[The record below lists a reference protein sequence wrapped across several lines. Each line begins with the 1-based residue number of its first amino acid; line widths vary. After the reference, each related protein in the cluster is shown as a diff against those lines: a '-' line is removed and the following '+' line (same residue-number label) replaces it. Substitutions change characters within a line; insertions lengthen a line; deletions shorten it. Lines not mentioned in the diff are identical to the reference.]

1 MDVKTKRDVQG
12 YIVGQYKAIKQMGH
26 EHITATGTKTVFFLG
41 QAQQEEEFDILDE
54 DMKTDLG
61 EYVNEDEDAD
71 RSWRGV
77 CDFMQKIP
85 TSKAVASTEF
95 KDKNILD
102 TETPHQARL
111 MRAQS
116 APSLARCI
124 ANASFDGAGSETD
137 SDSEDDDMDLE
148 LKIENALSSFARKV
162 EELEDVAGALSVTP
176 PGRTY
181 PDARSSTPSPPKD
194 IDIPYPCG
202 PKQNSRLRRHSG
214 NRSLASLIAHAE
226 GHRTPS
232 CSSPS
237 ASLSSCPLP
246 AGTTYN
252 LVRKSCY
259 DPNFEGH
266 SPCATYDEGIWGL
279 SADDALYMLQERFR
293 ITHGAG
299 DGTGFDSREWLE
311 YKLETGRSMVHGP
324 SLLPF
329 GTNCYEA
336 EKPRQIKDAD
346 DTPYA
351 NRPEATAQIR
361 TLSSKDTLNTNS
373 SVRNSVFSKC
383 TSRTSISSYRTNRPR
398 SARTEHS
405 RLMNALGPDN
415 DTGKCGHGYEIS
427 ATTGC
432 SSSVAG
438 IVPKSEHFQGCAG
451 GTVRGGKGTLSPPIT
466 TTKEWASGLRTWEDE
481 SWLNA
486 PERIGNDFED
496 AQNSITRNESEDCD
510 VEELSQLRASLTE
523 TTDNDEPMRPEVI
536 ANRPYTAPLVY
547 EEAADF
553 IEHVA
558 TNPDVHS
565 ECWSEPLDGCAKPR
579 RKWTSKMKHCLK
591 KIPQNT
597 KQATH
602 GYVKAT
608 KRFSRTAWR
617 VLPAA
622 LSSRHP
628 FQKIDS
634 IL

>member
-61 EYVNEDEDAD
+61 EYINEDEDAD

-85 TSKAVASTEF
+85 TSKAVAPTEF

-116 APSLARCI
+116 PPSLARCI
-124 ANASFDGAGSETD
+124 ANASFDSAGSETD
-137 SDSEDDDMDLE
+137 SDSEDDDTDLE
-148 LKIENALSSFARKV
+148 LKIENAISSFARKV
-162 EELEDVAGALSVTP
+162 EELEDVAGALSITP

-181 PDARSSTPSPPKD
+181 CDARSSTLAPPKN

-202 PKQNSRLRRHSG
+202 PKRNSRLRRHSG
-214 NRSLASLIAHAE
+214 YRSLASLIAHAE
-226 GHRTPS
+226 DSRAPS
-232 CSSPS
+232 CS
-237 ASLSSCPLP
+237 SLSSCPIP
-246 AGTTYN
+246 TDTTYN
-252 LVRKSCY
+252 VVRKPCY
-259 DPNFEGH
+259 DPKFEGH
-266 SPCATYDEGIWGL
+266 SPCATHDKGIWRL
-279 SADDALYMLQERFR
+279 SADDALNMLQERFR
-293 ITHGAG
+293 ITHCAG
-299 DGTGFDSREWLE
+299 DGTGFDCREWLE
-311 YKLETGRSMVHGP
+311 YKLDTGCSMVHGP
-324 SLLPF
+324 SLLRF
-329 GTNCYEA
+329 GTDCYEA
-336 EKPRQIKDAD
+336 EKSGQIKDAV

-351 NRPEATAQIR
+351 NQPEATAQIR
-361 TLSSKDTLNTNS
+361 TSSSKDTLNTNS

-383 TSRTSISSYRTNRPR
+383 TSTTSISSYRTSRPQT
-398 SARTEHS
+398 ARTEHS
-405 RLMNALGPDN
+405 RLMNASGVDN
-415 DTGKCGHGYEIS
+415 DTEKCEQGHEDS
-427 ATTGC
+427 VTTVC
-432 SSSVAG
+432 SPSIAG
-438 IVPKSEHFQGCAG
+438 IVPKSEHFQDCAG
-451 GTVRGGKGTLSPPIT
+451 GTVRGGKSALSPPIT
-466 TTKEWASGLRTWEDE
+466 TTKKWSSGLQMWEDE
-481 SWLNA
+481 SWPNA

-496 AQNSITRNESEDCD
+496 AQNSITRNESENCD

-536 ANRPYTAPLVY
+536 ANRPYTAPLMY

-553 IEHVA
+553 IEYVA
-558 TNPDVHS
+558 INSDVYS

>member
-1 MDVKTKRDVQG
+1 MARLRVPASPVETRRANYAYEGAGNKTPSRPNHSGPQPEINVAFDSSANDPPEHPTSFPRIVRSFALMDVKTKRDVQG

-41 QAQQEEEFDILDE
+41 QAQQEEEFDLLDE

-61 EYVNEDEDAD
+61 EYINEDEDAD

-85 TSKAVASTEF
+85 TSKAVAPTEF

-124 ANASFDGAGSETD
+124 ANASFDSAGSETD
-137 SDSEDDDMDLE
+137 SDSEDDDIDLE
-148 LKIENALSSFARKV
+148 LKIENALSSFAKKV
-162 EELEDVAGALSVTP
+162 EELEDVAGALSITP

-181 PDARSSTPSPPKD
+181 SEAHPFTPSPPKD

-202 PKQNSRLRRHSG
+202 PKHNSRLRRHSG
-214 NRSLASLIAHAE
+214 NRSLASLIAHVEDHPLAPRMMRE
-226 GHRTPS
+226 AADFQLMTLWTCYKNALELYIALLLAPALIVANGWNT
-232 CSSPS
+232 
-237 ASLSSCPLP
+237 SLRPG
-246 AGTTYN
+246 AAWYMA
-252 LVRKSCY
+252 RRCY
-259 DPNFEGH
+259 DLGRTVMDLK
-266 SPCATYDEGIWGL
+266 SP
-279 SADDALYMLQERFR
+279 
-293 ITHGAG
+293 
-299 DGTGFDSREWLE
+299 
-311 YKLETGRSMVHGP
+311 GRSKTRV
-324 SLLPF
+324 
-329 GTNCYEA
+329 
-336 EKPRQIKDAD
+336 I
-346 DTPYA
+346 
-351 NRPEATAQIR
+351 
-361 TLSSKDTLNTNS
+361 
-373 SVRNSVFSKC
+373 
-383 TSRTSISSYRTNRPR
+383 
-398 SARTEHS
+398 AR
-405 RLMNALGPDN
+405 
-415 DTGKCGHGYEIS
+415 
-427 ATTGC
+427 
-432 SSSVAG
+432 
-438 IVPKSEHFQGCAG
+438 
-451 GTVRGGKGTLSPPIT
+451 GTVRGGKVALDPPIT
-466 TTKEWASGLRTWEDE
+466 TTKEWSSGLQTWEGE
-481 SWLNA
+481 SWPNA

-523 TTDNDEPMRPEVI
+523 TTDNDEPMWPEVI
-536 ANRPYTAPLVY
+536 ANRPYTAPLMY

-558 TNPDVHS
+558 TNPDVDS

-602 GYVKAT
+602 DYVKAT

>member
-26 EHITATGTKTVFFLG
+26 EHITATGTTIVFFLG
-41 QAQQEEEFDILDE
+41 QAQQEEEFDILEE

-61 EYVNEDEDAD
+61 EYINEDEDAD

-85 TSKAVASTEF
+85 TSKPVAPTEF

-124 ANASFDGAGSETD
+124 ANASFDSAGSETD

-148 LKIENALSSFARKV
+148 LKIENALSFFAKKV

-176 PGRTY
+176 PSRTY
-181 PDARSSTPSPPKD
+181 SDAHSSTPSPPKD

-214 NRSLASLIAHAE
+214 NRSLASLIAHAQD
-226 GHRTPS
+226 HRTPS

-246 AGTTYN
+246 AVTTYDV
-252 LVRKSCY
+252 VRKFCY

-266 SPCATYDEGIWGL
+266 SPCTTYDEGSWGF
-279 SADDALYMLQERFR
+279 SADDALDMLQERFR

-329 GTNCYEA
+329 GTNCYED

-346 DTPYA
+346 DIPYA
-351 NRPEATAQIR
+351 NRPEATARIR
-361 TLSSKDTLNTNS
+361 TSSSKDTLNTNS

-383 TSRTSISSYRTNRPR
+383 TSRTSISSYRTNRPQ

-405 RLMNALGPDN
+405 RLMNALSPDN

-427 ATTGC
+427 ATTGY

-451 GTVRGGKGTLSPPIT
+451 GTVRGGKGALSPPIT
-466 TTKEWASGLRTWEDE
+466 TTKEWSSGLQMWEDE
-481 SWLNA
+481 SWPNT

-536 ANRPYTAPLVY
+536 ANRPYAAPLMY
-547 EEAADF
+547 KEAADF
-553 IEHVA
+553 TEHVA
-558 TNPDVHS
+558 TNPDVNS

-602 GYVKAT
+602 DYVKAT

>member
-1 MDVKTKRDVQG
+1 MARLRVPASPVKTRRANYAYEGAGNKTPSQPNHSGPQPEINVAFDSSANDPPEHPTSFPRIVRSFALMDVKTKRDVQG

-61 EYVNEDEDAD
+61 EYINEDEDAD

-85 TSKAVASTEF
+85 TSKAVAPTEF

-124 ANASFDGAGSETD
+124 ANASFDSAGSETD
-137 SDSEDDDMDLE
+137 SDSEDDDIDLE
-148 LKIENALSSFARKV
+148 LKIENALSSFAKKV
-162 EELEDVAGALSVTP
+162 EELEDVTGALSITP

-181 PDARSSTPSPPKD
+181 SDAHPFTPSPPKD

-214 NRSLASLIAHAE
+214 NRSLASMIAHVE
-226 GHRTPS
+226 DHRTPS
-232 CSSPS
+232 RSSPS

-246 AGTTYN
+246 AGTTYS
-252 LVRKSCY
+252 VIRKPCY
-259 DPNFEGH
+259 DPSFEGH
-266 SPCATYDEGIWGL
+266 SPCATHDEGSCGL
-279 SADDALYMLQERFR
+279 SADDALDMLQERFG
-293 ITHGAG
+293 IVHCATA
-299 DGTGFDSREWLE
+299 GTGFDCREWLE
-311 YKLETGRSMVHGP
+311 YKLETG
-324 SLLPF
+324 
-329 GTNCYEA
+329 
-336 EKPRQIKDAD
+336 
-346 DTPYA
+346 
-351 NRPEATAQIR
+351 
-361 TLSSKDTLNTNS
+361 
-373 SVRNSVFSKC
+373 
-383 TSRTSISSYRTNRPR
+383 
-398 SARTEHS
+398 
-405 RLMNALGPDN
+405 
-415 DTGKCGHGYEIS
+415 
-427 ATTGC
+427 
-432 SSSVAG
+432 
-438 IVPKSEHFQGCAG
+438 
-451 GTVRGGKGTLSPPIT
+451 
-466 TTKEWASGLRTWEDE
+466 GLQTWEGE
-481 SWLNA
+481 SWPNA
-486 PERIGNDFED
+486 PERIGNEFED

-523 TTDNDEPMRPEVI
+523 TTDNDEPMWPEVI
-536 ANRPYTAPLVY
+536 ANRPYTAPLMY

-558 TNPDVHS
+558 TNPDVDS

-602 GYVKAT
+602 DYVKAT

>member
-41 QAQQEEEFDILDE
+41 QVQQEEEFDILDE
-54 DMKTDLG
+54 NMKTDLG
-61 EYVNEDEDAD
+61 EYINEDEDAD

-85 TSKAVASTEF
+85 TSKAVAPTEF
-95 KDKNILD
+95 EDGNILD

-124 ANASFDGAGSETD
+124 ANASFDSAGSETD

-162 EELEDVAGALSVTP
+162 EELEDVAGALSITP
-176 PGRTY
+176 PGRTCC
-181 PDARSSTPSPPKD
+181 DARSSTLSPPKD

-202 PKQNSRLRRHSG
+202 PKHNSRIRRHNG
-214 NRSLASLIAHAE
+214 DRSLASLIAHTE
-226 GHRTPS
+226 DRRTPS

-237 ASLSSCPLP
+237 ASRSSCPLP
-246 AGTTYN
+246 TGTTYSV
-252 LVRKSCY
+252 VRKPCY
-259 DPNFEGH
+259 DPILEGH
-266 SPCATYDEGIWGL
+266 SPCATHDDGSCGL
-279 SADDALYMLQERFR
+279 SADDALGMLQERFR
-293 ITHGAG
+293 TAHCAG
-299 DGTGFDSREWLE
+299 HGTGFHCREWLE
-311 YKLETGRSMVHGP
+311 YKLETGCSRVYGP
-324 SLLPF
+324 SLLRF
-329 GTNCYEA
+329 GTDCYKA
-336 EKPRQIKDAD
+336 EKPGQIKDAD
-346 DTPYA
+346 DIPYP
-351 NRPEATAQIR
+351 NQPEATARIR
-361 TLSSKDTLNTNS
+361 TSSSKDTLNTNS

-383 TSRTSISSYRTNRPR
+383 TSTTSISSYRTSRPQ

-405 RLMNALGPDN
+405 RLMNALSPDN

-427 ATTGC
+427 ATTER

-438 IVPKSEHFQGCAG
+438 FVPKSENFQGCAG
-451 GTVRGGKGTLSPPIT
+451 GTVWGGKGALSPPIT
-466 TTKEWASGLRTWEDE
+466 TTKEWSSGLQMWGDE
-481 SWLNA
+481 SWPNA
-486 PERIGNDFED
+486 PERNGNDFED
-496 AQNSITRNESEDCD
+496 AQNSITRNESENCD

-523 TTDNDEPMRPEVI
+523 TTDNDKPMRPEVI
-536 ANRPYTAPLVY
+536 ANRPYAAPLIY

-579 RKWTSKMKHCLK
+579 RKWTSKMKHCFK
-591 KIPQNT
+591 KISQNT

-602 GYVKAT
+602 NYVKAT